1 MTKEEI
7 IVASANGGELPDG
20 LDPADTFLF
29 MALRSLY
36 AQAKHGDM
44 SKEQGAREKN
54 AIIKQHEKM
63 KLWVRVAEEHR
74 RKDRDFQGAWN
85 EFAKDPTIENADNL
99 HRAWF
104 RCGIKIAENSGDNE
118 QEGDAQG

>member
-7 IVASANGGELPDG
+7 IAAAGKGDPLPDG

-29 MALRSLY
+29 MSLRSLY
-36 AQAKHGDM
+36 SQAKNGRMDRA
-44 SKEQGAREKN
+44 QGAKEKQ
-54 AIIKQHEKM
+54 AILRQHEKM

-74 RKDRDFQGAWN
+74 RKEQEFQGAWDD
-85 EFAKDPTIENADNL
+85 FANDPSPENADKL

-104 RCGIKIAENSGDNE
+104 RCGIKIASKE
-118 QEGDAQG
+118 QEGEKEV